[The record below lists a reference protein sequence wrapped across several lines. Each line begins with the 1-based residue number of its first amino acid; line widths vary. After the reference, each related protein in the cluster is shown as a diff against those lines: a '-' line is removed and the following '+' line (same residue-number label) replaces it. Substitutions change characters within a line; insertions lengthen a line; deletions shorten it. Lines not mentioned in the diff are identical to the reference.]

1 MRRRITFPSITYRT
15 YLGSDDVAGPTHAPL
30 VHPLAPPV
38 SYRLYRTTDETSSR
52 IGSDGSGRGRPT
64 TSSSSLPSAPSP
76 AGPPLSLPPSAA
88 RGMPAA
94 PRPPASRPL
103 ARSLPRTSNPLS
115 VPEVQ
120 ERERE
125 GDRERERERDTTTPP
140 IHYRPRMRSCCSRR
154 PWRRRESSPAPHG
167 TKPGRVDRLWRRG
180 GESLSQD
187 SRVLCRGKAA
197 VPSGRSYGV
206 VGQTLTFRREADR

>member
-125 GDRERERERDTTTPP
+125 VEREREREIPQRPPYTTAHGCVPAVVVGRGVAESPP
-140 IHYRPRMRSCCSRR
+140 RPPMVQNRAGSIDC
-154 PWRRRESSPAPHG
+154 G
-167 TKPGRVDRLWRRG
+167 GGG